1 MRSYFLFSAFLLI
14 GFLQVQAQTAEDFFK
29 KGTDFLNKG
38 DYKSAIKEYDQA
50 IALKGDYELA
60 YFNRGLSKFYL
71 QMDQAAIEDYSK
83 AIQIRP
89 SHDTYYNRGL
99 CYYYLKDYK
108 TAHKDFTMA
117 LNIQPQYSKALFYR
131 GLVNYFLKED
141 QKAIED
147 LSAALKVGNLSAK
160 DAAEAHYYRGLA
172 YYALK
177 KDAEAEIDLSEAIR
191 KGANGVATEAF
202 LADYHYYRA
211 TVSYLLKKYP
221 QAAQDY
227 AQAIKLNAKY
237 AENPENYYQ
246 MGLANTYA
254 QNYEPAI
261 EAYDRA
267 ILLGNTNK
275 DYLSDYYY
283 GRGWARMGQKNY
295 EVAIKDFDES
305 LRLKKTTNG
314 FYNRALCKYYLYRDP
329 EALEDYSSALAIDP
343 KYANALYNRG
353 LIYYNSKRYKEA
365 IADYSKVIEIEGQS
379 TDALNYRGLCYYNL
393 KQYKEAI
400 AEFDK
405 AIAANPAYKSAYT
418 NRALAKHEIGDE
430 KGSEAD
436 FKKAKDLEGGEN
448 NSITNNPNDR
458 AETKSKND
466 LDFDAAGNL
475 KLPKIWALVVGV
487 SEYQNGRINL
497 KYADKDATLFFNFL
511 KSDHGG
517 RVPDEQIVLLTNKEA
532 TRANIIKNL
541 KKVSFRAHPDD
552 IFIFYIAGHG
562 QISSTQ
568 KGKEVYFLPYDLD
581 SENIDG
587 TALAQG
593 EIQQYMAASQ
603 AKKKIWIA
611 DACHSG
617 GAGLSTGIIRDPNDN
632 ITRFLNEIATSN
644 DSFVILT
651 ASRGNEY
658 SFENAQWGGGHG
670 VFTHY
675 LVEGL
680 KGAADKNKNKIVE
693 ISELYNYLFNKVADA
708 TNDQQHP
715 ELKGNFDNRLP
726 LGLAK

>member
-1 MRSYFLFSAFLLI
+1 M
-14 GFLQVQAQTAEDFFK
+14 
-29 KGTDFLNKG
+29 
-38 DYKSAIKEYDQA
+38 
-50 IALKGDYELA
+50 
-60 YFNRGLSKFYL
+60 
-71 QMDQAAIEDYSK
+71 
-83 AIQIRP
+83 
-89 SHDTYYNRGL
+89 
-99 CYYYLKDYK
+99 
-108 TAHKDFTMA
+108 
-117 LNIQPQYSKALFYR
+117 
-131 GLVNYFLKED
+131 
-141 QKAIED
+141 
-147 LSAALKVGNLSAK
+147 
-160 DAAEAHYYRGLA
+160 A

-177 KDAEAEIDLSEAIR
+177 KDVEAETDLSEALR
-191 KGANGVATEAF
+191 KGSNGVAKESF

-211 TVSYLLKKYP
+211 AVSYLLKKYD

-227 AQAIKLNAKY
+227 AQAIKLNPKY

-261 EAYDRA
+261 EAYNRA
-267 ILLGNTNK
+267 ISLGNTNQ
-275 DYLSDYYY
+275 DYVSDYYY
-283 GRGWARMGQKNY
+283 GRGWARMGQKSY
-295 EVAIKDFDES
+295 EAAIKDFDES
-305 LRLKKTTNG
+305 LRLKNRPMPTTTE
-314 FYNRALCKYYLYRDP
+314 ACASYYLYRDA
-329 EALEDYSSALAIDP
+329 EALEDYSSALATNP

-353 LIYYNSKRYKEA
+353 TIYYNSKRYKEA

-400 AEFDK
+400 IEFDK
-405 AIAANPAYKSAYT
+405 AIAANPAYKLAYT

-436 FKKAKDLEGGEN
+436 FKKAKALEEGQ
-448 NSITNNPNDR
+448 STTTAPNPNDR
-458 AETKSKND
+458 AENKSNND

-487 SEYQNGRINL
+487 SEYRNGRINL
-497 KYADKDATLFFNFL
+497 KYADKDATLFYNFL
-511 KSDHGG
+511 KSDYGG

-587 TALAQG
+587 TALSQG
-593 EIQQYMAASQ
+593 EIQQFVAASQ

-632 ITRFLNEIATSN
+632 ITRFLSEIATSN

-658 SFENAQWGGGHG
+658 SFENVQWGGG
-670 VFTHY
+670 
-675 LVEGL
+675 
-680 KGAADKNKNKIVE
+680 
-693 ISELYNYLFNKVADA
+693 
-708 TNDQQHP
+708 
-715 ELKGNFDNRLP
+715 
-726 LGLAK
+726 